1 MATQTVDRNNQN
13 ETEDHRNQQNAVVR
27 ESTGEDFY
35 DLVSEVSDSCQRYCL
50 HRPKVVAGL
59 IFSIGFV
66 LGWKL
71 RPW

>member
-1 MATQTVDRNNQN
+1 MATQTVDRNERN
-13 ETEDHRNQQNAVVR
+13 EAADYPHRQNAVRR
-27 ESTGEDFY
+27 EPTGDDFY